1 VDFDLMSQD
10 AWTRLDEVARALID
24 RSGQSDSPDELFHY
38 TSPEGLIGII
48 GSRSLWASD
57 MLCLNDS
64 SEATYAHGLIQDA
77 LDMDNGRLLPPKH
90 RSQFEEGLR
99 SAFRMYPPFVTCF
112 CENGD
117 LLSQWRGYGGA
128 GEGFALGFRR
138 SWLTS
143 SAVLDD
149 AKFCLVKVIYCPNQ
163 QKRLITEFIESSG
176 SISTTYQFSD
186 DDAERWFWG
195 ITANAIAH
203 LVVAIKDPVFEQENE
218 WRLINTTIIP
228 GENYRYRV
236 SGHRIVPY
244 VKIPVDAD
252 AVTSLVRGP
261 RFKGD
266 RGAEDM
272 IRYGGFSVCAINVRN
287 SEIPLRP

>member
-1 VDFDLMSQD
+1 VDFDLMTQD

-24 RSGQSDSPDELFHY
+24 RSRRSGSPDELFHY

-64 SEATYAHGLIQDA
+64 SEATYAHGLIQGA

-90 RSQFEEGLR
+90 RSEFEEGLR
-99 SAFRMYPPFVTCF
+99 SAFRMYSPFVTCF

-138 SWLTS
+138 SWLAS

-149 AKFCLVKVIYCPNQ
+149 AKFCLVKDLLP
-163 QKRLITEFIESSG
+163 KPAKT
-176 SISTTYQFSD
+176 
-186 DDAERWFWG
+186 
-195 ITANAIAH
+195 
-203 LVVAIKDPVFEQENE
+203 
-218 WRLINTTIIP
+218 IN
-228 GENYRYRV
+228 
-236 SGHRIVPY
+236 H
-244 VKIPVDAD
+244 
-252 AVTSLVRGP
+252 
-261 RFKGD
+261 
-266 RGAEDM
+266 
-272 IRYGGFSVCAINVRN
+272 
-287 SEIPLRP
+287 